1 LVNSIGS
8 SHLVRLLNQ
17 WRSTRGPRGSRLP
30 EYAAL
35 ATAVRGLLRDGRL
48 PLGVR
53 LPAERELADTLTVS
67 RTTVTAAYRELRE
80 SGHVTSRRGAGSFT
94 ALPDG
99 HRVATS
105 GLWAPEEGTDVID
118 LGCAAL
124 AAPDQLGDAVAQAA
138 RDLPLYATGAG
149 YHPSGLPALRERIAD
164 VFAAR
169 GLATTPD
176 QILVTSGVQHG
187 FDLIMRLLLSPGQ
200 QVLVE
205 SPTYPN
211 VLASLRAH
219 RARVVTTNLDPAT
232 GWDEDLLLT
241 QLRASR
247 PTVGYLIP
255 EFHNPTGHVMPRR
268 LRELLPAAAHRADT
282 DLIVDESFVDLYL
295 GEPPAAGDEPA
306 AAGGSTGTDGEP
318 AAVGGM
324 RSQGSGER
332 PSTMV
337 SPVAAF
343 DQHARVLTVGGMSK
357 PYWGGLRV
365 GWIRAAVPVISRLAA
380 MRVAVDMA
388 GPVLDQL
395 VAAALLDRASE
406 IIDERR
412 RHLRQRRDALVAAL
426 RDQLPGWTVTPPT
439 GGVSLWAEIDA
450 PVATALAQSA
460 QEHGLRVAPGPSFG
474 LAGTL
479 ERFVRLPFTL
489 PEPDLREAV
498 RRLAAAHA
506 DLARARPAQWTPP
519 TLVA

>member
-1 LVNSIGS
+1 MVNAIGS
-8 SHLVRLLNQ
+8 SHLVRLLNH
-17 WRSTRGPRGSRLP
+17 WRATRGPRGRQLP

-53 LPAERELADTLTVS
+53 LPAERELADALTIS

-99 HRVATS
+99 HRVSTS
-105 GLWAPEEGTDVID
+105 GLFALEEGLDLID

-124 AAPDQLGDAVAQAA
+124 AAPEQLGEAVAEAA
-138 RDLPLYATGAG
+138 RELPRYTAGVG
-149 YHPSGLPALRERIAD
+149 YHPSGLLALRERIAD
-164 VFAAR
+164 RFTAR
-169 GLATTPD
+169 GLATNAD
-176 QILVTSGVQHG
+176 QILVTNGVQHG
-187 FDLIMRLLLSPGQ
+187 FDLLMRLLLSPGQ

-211 VLASLRAH
+211 VLAALRGH
-219 RARVVTTNLDPAT
+219 RARVVTTNLDPET
-232 GWDEDLLLT
+232 GWEAEPLLA
-241 QLRASR
+241 QLRAAR
-247 PTVGYLIP
+247 PTAADLIP
-255 EFHNPTGHVMPRR
+255 DFHNPTGHLMPQR
-268 LRELLPAAAHRADT
+268 LRELLPSAAHRAGA

-295 GEPPAAGDEPA
+295 DGPTEAGPH
-306 AAGGSTGTDGEP
+306 G
-318 AAVGGM
+318 
-324 RSQGSGER
+324 Q
-332 PSTMV
+332 PSTV
-337 SPVAAF
+337 STPVAAF
-343 DQHARVLTVGGMSK
+343 DQHARVLTIGGMSK

-365 GWIRAAVPVISRLAA
+365 GWIRAAAPVISRLAA
-380 MRVAVDMA
+380 LRVAVDMA

-395 VAAALLDRASE
+395 VAAALLDRAGD

-412 RHLRQRRDALVAAL
+412 RQLRAGRDTLVAAL
-426 RDQLPGWTVTPPT
+426 RQHLPEWTVTKPT
-439 GGVSLWAEIDA
+439 GGVSLWAELDA

-460 QEHGLRVAPGPSFG
+460 EDHGLRIAAGPLFG

-489 PEPDLREAV
+489 PEPDLAEAV

-506 DLARARPAQWTPP
+506 DLSRARPTQWTPP